1 MYVQVTGEVHFM
13 LLLLVD
19 MTALLLKNGSCVNL
33 SKRNI
38 AGLHYAAV
46 PNGHANVVQLLLYNV
61 FEVNSGGNDRGCPLF
76 VTRLNDHESTV
87 QLLLH
92 NGPKSDVTSND
103 GISPIQIADEKNIL
117 LRENDSINKSL
128 LTC

>member
-1 MYVQVTGEVHFM
+1 M
-13 LLLLVD
+13 LLLLLD

-38 AGLHYAAV
+38 AGLHYAII
-46 PNGHANVVQLLLYNV
+46 PNGHANVVQLLLNNV
-61 FEVNSGGNDRGCPLF
+61 IEVNCSGNNGGSPLF

-92 NGPKSDVTSND
+92 NGPKSDVTSTVALCL
-103 GISPIQIADEKNIL
+103 SF
-117 LRENDSINKSL
+117 
-128 LTC
+128 TT